1 VEEIRRTKSDRQN
14 MAKDYRIETRSN
26 SGALYRMHQVKLQ
39 QYKSTIIIFADDR
52 QTDRRTD
59 KCTNKTDISTV

>member
-1 VEEIRRTKSDRQN
+1 